1 MKEEAHSLKG
11 MRGGHLPQYSSE
23 LFG

>member
-1 MKEEAHSLKG
+1 MKEEAHPLKG